1 MPKTA
6 FMKMNTNSLKIN
18 YYKQRLNVMLYYIKC
33 EKIGLNF
40 KNRFPYIDLINFLY
54 WAFIL
59 FNYWTQNPRGVTNAS
74 RKNVDTLIVQRRSK
88 KVFLKSFWK
97 LRTHLISFHG
107 VWLNIYFIGRSNWL
121 TYGKGQQCHRWN
133 TLRTVDTGVL
143 RYWRKWNILIIFN

>member
-97 LRTHLISFHG
+97 LRTHHFFSWRLIKYLFYRP
-107 VWLNIYFIGRSNWL
+107 IKL
-121 TYGKGQQCHRWN
+121 TYLWK
-133 TLRTVDTGVL
+133 RTTMPPL
-143 RYWRKWNILIIFN
+143 KYT